1 MKVTVAFSDPELY
14 RAIRVRAAQGDRQI
28 RDIIE
33 EALRDWLEAQEDAED
48 VAASR
53 DALAEYEQ
61 AGGVDADAYFAR
73 LVAEGRVSY
82 DTD

>member
-33 EALRDWLEAQEDAED
+33 EALRHWLEAHEDAED
-48 VAASR
+48 AAASR

-61 AGGVDADAYFAR
+61 AGGVDADAYFAH

-82 DTD
+82 DAD

>member
-14 RAIRVRAAQGDRQI
+14 RTIRVRAAQNDRQI

-33 EALRDWLEAQEDAED
+33 EALRDWLEAHEDAED
-48 VAASR
+48 AVASR